1 MNIYILGKYIPA
13 NKSVEMAL
21 QSIKGI
27 GKYNSQFTCKHLGF
41 QPKLKIKDLSQTQI
55 ITLSEFINK
64 NFLIETALIDKKF
77 EYINA
82 HKQNKTYK
90 GWRHLLN
97 LPVRGQRT
105 HSNARTRKKKKIN

>member
-1 MNIYILGKYIPA
+1 MNIYILGKYIPG

-27 GKYNSQFTCKHLGF
+27 GKYNALTICRQLGYQKKF
-41 QPKLKIKDLSQTQI
+41 KLKDLSQTQI
-55 ITLSEFINK
+55 IKLSEFINK
-64 NFLIETALIDKKF
+64 NFLTETSLQDKKF
-77 EYINA
+77 EYINK
-82 HKQNKTYK
+82 HRENKSYR

-105 HSNARTRKKKKIN
+105 HSNASTRKKKKIV